1 MEFQLIKAV
10 TDELS
15 GIITGAKV
23 SKIYQ
28 PHPEMIVFKLRARQ
42 QTVKLLLSSEGQKNR
57 LHLTEQEWLN
67 PSQPPRF
74 CQLLRSRISRIDQ
87 VNLVNDD
94 RVVQLRCDG
103 LKGSTTFMLELTG
116 RFSNMILLNDQGEII
131 DLLKR
136 VEGDGVRR
144 TLLPGEPYS
153 FPIKKD
159 NQKNNELAKNVD
171 RGALTWSHYV
181 EKLYTEEKHSE
192 NKQDFKVVLQKS
204 LTGQRKKLKK
214 RLKNITAE
222 HEKHLNFEQDK
233 QIGEL
238 ILVNLYQINKGMT
251 TITLENY
258 YEVPEKAIEIAL
270 DPLLNPQENAE
281 AYFKR
286 YKKARR
292 GLEHSRRRLQE
303 TQADLDWIEQLDYQ
317 LNDSVKNSDIDDIA
331 QELRAA
337 GLLKEQNRLHA
348 RRTQPLSK
356 MLETR
361 SPSGLRILWGRNN
374 RQNDEIS
381 TRLLKKGDLWF
392 HVYQAPGS
400 HVVLKGSESPQL
412 LSDADIMMAGSIAA
426 GYSKKRHDSKVEVMQ
441 AGAGE
446 VGKLKGARPGLVKV
460 KFYTT
465 IWVKPLR
472 PL

>member
-1 MEFQLIKAV
+1 MKFSLLQQV
-10 TDELS
+10 VVELNDTT
-15 GIITGAKV
+15 IPARV

-28 PHPEMIVFKLRARQ
+28 PHPEVIILKLHVRQ

-94 RVVQLRCDG
+94 RVVQLRCAG
-103 LKGSTTFMLELTG
+103 LKGSTTLMLELTG
-116 RFSNMILLNDQGEII
+116 CFSNMILLNDQGEII

-144 TLLPGEPYS
+144 SLLPGESYS
-153 FPIKKD
+153 FPINKDLKK
-159 NQKNNELAKNVD
+159 NELAENVD
-171 RGALTWSHYV
+171 QGDLTWSQYV
-181 EKLYTEEKHSE
+181 EKLYSRKESAE
-192 NKQDFKVVLQKS
+192 NKQDFKVVLQKT
-204 LTGQRKKLKK
+204 LTGQIKKLKK
-214 RLKNITAE
+214 RLKNIAAE
-222 HEKHLNFEQDK
+222 HEKHLNCEQDK
-233 QIGEL
+233 QNGKL
-238 ILVNLYQINKGMT
+238 ILANLYQIKKGMKA
-251 TITLENY
+251 ITVDNY
-258 YEVPEKAIEIAL
+258 YESPPKPLEIVL
-270 DPLLNPQENAE
+270 DPFLNPQENAE

-303 TQADLDWIEQLDYQ
+303 TQDELDWLGQLDYQ
-317 LNDSVKNSDIDDIA
+317 LNDSVKNTDIEAIA
-331 QELRAA
+331 QELRDA
-337 GLLKEQNRLHA
+337 GLLKENNQLHA
-348 RRTQPLSK
+348 RRTQPPSK

-392 HVYQAPGS
+392 HVHQAPGS
-400 HVVLKGSESPQL
+400 HVVLKRSEAPQL
-412 LSDADIMMAGSIAA
+412 ISDEDILMAASIAA

-441 AGAGE
+441 AEAGE
-446 VGKLKGARPGLVKV
+446 VRKPKGVRPGLVSV
-460 KFYTT
+460 KIYTT
-465 IWVKPLR
+465 IQVKPLR
-472 PL
+472 PI